1 MSNQPASVVR
11 FPSRDLQSLGLFTP
25 AQIAAKAEHA
35 RPYLVEGL
43 LFDGS
48 INMAAGTNT
57 IGKTPLV
64 LGLAVAVAAD
74 RPWLNRAV
82 SPGPVIY
89 CDAETPAL
97 RFNTMLQD
105 LSRHAGLEA
114 PPPDLYT
121 LSMSWSVP
129 ADGMNLYERLKRLV
143 ALVRPKL
150 VVIDPW
156 RVHFPKA
163 ETKSEETMTVLE
175 FMRGCLRDYGT
186 SWIVLHHLRKPDRTG
201 QAPKLE
207 DDPHE
212 WLREVS
218 GSIALA
224 NHCDAR
230 IGIDLTSAAGADL
243 VIGGLLR
250 GYGPIPPV
258 LLKRVFS
265 EDGDPQGYEALTGKG
280 RLTASDR
287 KAYDDLATAGIRF
300 KDVKRVLGGNSDS
313 KANAFI
319 ERCASLQILKA
330 VGEAGTRRRTYEKVG
345 EGAEAYR
352 QVE

>member
-1 MSNQPASVVR
+1 MNATKVLQ
-11 FPSRDLQSLGLFTP
+11 FPSLREVERLGLYTP
-25 AQIAAKAEHA
+25 SQIAAKASTST
-35 RPYLVEGL
+35 PFLVDGL
-43 LFDGS
+43 LYDGS
-48 INMAAGTNT
+48 INLFAGTNT
-57 IGKTPLV
+57 IGKTPLA
-64 LGLAVAVAAD
+64 LGVSIAVAAD

-82 SPGPVIY
+82 NPGPVIY

-105 LSRHAGLEA
+105 LSRHAGLSA
-114 PPPDLYT
+114 PPADLYT

-129 ADGMNLYERLKRLV
+129 SDGLNLYERLKRLA

-150 VVIDPW
+150 IVIDPW

-163 ETKSEETMTVLE
+163 ETKSEETMAVLD

-201 QAPKLE
+201 QAPRLE

-230 IGIDLTSAAGADL
+230 IGIDLSDEADL

-250 GYGPIPPV
+250 GYGPLPPI

-265 EDGDPQGYEALTGKG
+265 EDGDPIGYEALSGKG
-280 RLTASDR
+280 RLDASDG
-287 KAYDDLATAGIRF
+287 KVFEALPQGGIKF
-300 KDVKRVLGGNSDS
+300 GDVRRALGGNSDS
-313 KANAFI
+313 AARAFI
-319 ERCASLQILKA
+319 ERCISLQILKPL
-330 VGEAGTRRRTYEKVG
+330 GEAGTRRRTYEKVG
-345 EGAEAYR
+345 EAG
-352 QVE
+352 